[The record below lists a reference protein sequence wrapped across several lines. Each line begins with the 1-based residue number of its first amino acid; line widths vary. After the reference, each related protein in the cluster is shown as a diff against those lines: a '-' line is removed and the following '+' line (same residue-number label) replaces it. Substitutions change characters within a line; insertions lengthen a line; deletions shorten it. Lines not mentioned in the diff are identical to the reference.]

1 MCAHSPEEPGDKP
14 RSNSLARTRQG
25 GVAKTLECRVSG
37 SVDSCCGALSGGW
50 KAVGHMARVSMEC
63 LRCDDAG
70 CDDGGTHCELPSRGG
85 EEV

>member
-37 SVDSCCGALSGGW
+37 SVNSCCGALSGGW
-50 KAVGHMARVSMEC
+50 KAVGHVLVS
-63 LRCDDAG
+63 LACDDAG